1 MARKKNPATTRP
13 APAPSAAHTAPAPA
27 PPPTTPPDPAS
38 PAGAAHAALA
48 AHPGGATTAAIAT
61 AIGIG
66 RAAARDALTTL
77 EAAGTVTRTKG
88 GKPGVPDTW
97 TLTRPAPDGSPDAAG
112 QDQTASGTG
121 QGPAGG
127 GDATPQDGGDA
138 GTGPL
143 TPESG
148 PGEQDG
154 DAAPGGDPAPHGDG
168 DAPPDQTA
176 PADPG
181 GEAAGA
187 PDPALVTG
195 LTERLDQI
203 KAAAGAAGIA
213 LTGDTDLRAALAGL
227 DEIAEQAT
235 AARRS
240 LKTAIGGKKAPAVRP
255 GGLRDKVLAHLAAH
269 PYGEFTPHEIHKVL
283 GHSSGAI
290 ANALDTLVKLGQAE
304 VATDKPRR
312 FRLAAQP
319 AGAAPGADGG
329 TELAGAA

>member
-13 APAPSAAHTAPAPA
+13 AAAPSAAHTAPAPA
-27 PPPTTPPDPAS
+27 PAPTTPPDPAS
-38 PAGAAHAALA
+38 PAGAAYAALA
-48 AHPGGATTAAIAT
+48 AHPGGATTAVIAG

-66 RAAARDALTTL
+66 RAAARTALTAL
-77 EAAGTVTRTKG
+77 ETTGAVTRTKG

-97 TLTRPAPDGSPDAAG
+97 TLTGPAPDGSPDAAG
-112 QDQTASGTG
+112 GDQSASGTG

-127 GDATPQDGGDA
+127 GGPTPQDGGDA
-138 GTGPL
+138 ETGPQ

-148 PGEQDG
+148 PGKQDG
-154 DAAPGGDPAPHGDG
+154 DAAPGGDPAPHGD
-168 DAPPDQTA
+168 APADETA

-181 GEAAGA
+181 GEAGDA
-187 PDPALVTG
+187 PDPALVTD

-203 KAAAGAAGIA
+203 KAAAGAAGVA

-240 LKTAIGGKKAPAVRP
+240 LKTAIGGRKAPAVRP
-255 GGLRDKVLAHLAAH
+255 GGLREKVLAHLQANQ
-269 PYGEFTPHEIHKVL
+269 GKEFTPHEIHKVL

-319 AGAAPGADGG
+319 AGATPGAEGG